1 MENQY
6 NYYTSDQNMNT
17 ENYSTGG
24 NQDQGPKK
32 KHGKGASRWAKVVC
46 TGLVF
51 GVVASAAFQ
60 TSNIV
65 AGKVLGTTQ
74 TTNKTAKT
82 TTTANSA
89 KLTTSS
95 NSSSGTAM

>member
-32 KHGKGASRWAKVVC
+32 TRKGRLKMGKSGMYR
-46 TGLVF
+46 TGF
-51 GVVASAAFQ
+51 R
-60 TSNIV
+60 
-65 AGKVLGTTQ
+65 
-74 TTNKTAKT
+74 
-82 TTTANSA
+82 
-89 KLTTSS
+89 
-95 NSSSGTAM
+95 SGCKCGISDK

>member
-32 KHGKGASRWAKVVC
+32 KHGKGDSR
-46 TGLVF
+46 
-51 GVVASAAFQ
+51 
-60 TSNIV
+60 
-65 AGKVLGTTQ
+65 
-74 TTNKTAKT
+74 
-82 TTTANSA
+82 
-89 KLTTSS
+89 
-95 NSSSGTAM
+95 

>member
-32 KHGKGASRWAKVVC
+32 NTERAPQDGQKWYVQDWFSEWLQVRHFRQVILWLEKFWEPHRQ
-46 TGLVF
+46 
-51 GVVASAAFQ
+51 Q
-60 TSNIV
+60 T
-65 AGKVLGTTQ
+65 
-74 TTNKTAKT
+74 
-82 TTTANSA
+82 
-89 KLTTSS
+89 KLQNNNDSQ
-95 NSSSGTAM
+95 